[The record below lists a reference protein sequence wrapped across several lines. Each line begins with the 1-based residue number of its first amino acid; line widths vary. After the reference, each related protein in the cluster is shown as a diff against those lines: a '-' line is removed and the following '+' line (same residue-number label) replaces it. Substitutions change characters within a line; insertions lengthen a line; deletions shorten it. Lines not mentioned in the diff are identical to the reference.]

1 MNKKHDLFKELN
13 INAPDTIS
21 NNVLD
26 INISNIKSKVNA
38 QITSVSPERK
48 VFTMNFKKR
57 ISLIAAAAVLT
68 LGVTVFASSGIR
80 TIWFSTS
87 SANPQYHTLPTSQQV
102 IKDVGYTP
110 VLIDS
115 FQNGYTFKEGTV
127 VNNKLKADDGHV
139 TDKFKSLSFCY
150 EKSGDELTFSQI
162 KVPSNLSS
170 SGTIV
175 SNINGIDLYYSN
187 YIYKLVPNDY
197 VLTSEEEIAQKNGSL
212 VFGYDSSDI
221 DIEISRV
228 QQLTWIKDGISYQF
242 TQSDGNLSMNELMDM
257 AKECIEQ

>member
-80 TIWFSTS
+80 AIWFGSS
-87 SANPQYHTLPTSQQV
+87 SANAQYHSLPTSKRV
-102 IKDVGYTP
+102 VKDIGYDA
-110 VLIDS
+110 VLINT
-115 FQNGYTFKEGTV
+115 FENGYTFKNGTI
-127 VNNKLKADDGHV
+127 VNNELQAEDGSAIE
-139 TDKFKSLSFCY
+139 KFKSLSISY
-150 EKSGDELTFSQI
+150 EKNNDEVIFSQ
-162 KVPSNLSS
+162 KKYSS
-170 SGTIV
+170 KLAVEGTVV
-175 SNINGIDLYYSN
+175 STINNTDLYYRT

-197 VLTSEEEIAQKNGSL
+197 VLTAEEEKAQENGTL
-212 VFGYDSSDI
+212 VFGYGSS
-221 DIEISRV
+221 DIEISKM
-228 QQLTWIKDGISYQF
+228 QHLTWVKDGILYQF
-242 TQSDGNLSMNELMDM
+242 MQSDGNLSMNELMDM